1 MCNCNQQRAAYTAQL
16 QTQPPQKGVVKVK
29 LTGNKPIVI
38 SGNFTGRTYAFRKT
52 NDMNLV
58 DSRDMISMKEMD
70 GLQVMY

>member
-1 MCNCNQQRAAYTAQL
+1 MCNCNQQRAAYT
-16 QTQPPQKGVVKVK
+16 TQYHSQPQKGVVKVK

-70 GLQVMY
+70 GLLVMY